1 MISAIS
7 IDWFST
13 KLYKYVHKRILF
25 EFAKVTGHAI
35 IVSCSFLGVTH
46 SKSID
51 WAKLLI
57 Y

>member
-7 IDWFST
+7 INWFST

-25 EFAKVTGHAI
+25 EFSKVTGQAI

-51 WAKLLI
+51 
-57 Y
+57 